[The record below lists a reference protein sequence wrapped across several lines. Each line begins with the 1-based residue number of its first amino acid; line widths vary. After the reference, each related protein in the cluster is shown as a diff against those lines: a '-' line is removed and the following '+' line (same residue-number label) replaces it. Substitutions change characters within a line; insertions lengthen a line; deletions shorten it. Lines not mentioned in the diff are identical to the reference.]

1 MDCFLKKDNLRIGV
15 TRIEWKSIIVL
26 PYILFLSSLLFGCC
40 ASTKYPNSDHFDGR
54 RFYNPTQV
62 EENGILRILKLLV
75 TINFEEWPEKVQN
88 EKTNLIKT
96 PLNKDQIA
104 ITFINHATV
113 LIQSREI
120 NILTDPV
127 WSERISPVSWAG
139 TKRVREPGIRIEDL
153 PPIDLVVISHNHYD
167 HLDLET
173 LKTLNRKFSPK
184 FLVPLGDKELLQS
197 EGISDTEEMD
207 WWQTIKIKKKANV
220 TFTPTQHLSARG
232 IFDWNRSLWGSY
244 MIKIESR
251 KVYFGGDAAYS
262 SHYKEIKKRLG
273 SPDISLLPIGAYEPR
288 WFMRLVHMNPSDAI
302 QAHKDLGS
310 KLSIGIHFG
319 TFQQTEEALNAPAEE
334 LQKELL
340 EAGLNLSNFKI
351 LKEGIAQI
359 Y

>member
-1 MDCFLKKDNLRIGV
+1 MDRFFKKDNYEIGI
-15 TRIEWKSIIVL
+15 TRTESKNIIVL
-26 PYILFLSSLLFGCC
+26 LYICFLFSLISGC
-40 ASTKYPNSDHFDGR
+40 SISPKYPNSDHFNGK
-54 RFYNPTQV
+54 RFYNPTQI
-62 EENGILRILKLLV
+62 EENGIWRTLKLLA
-75 TINFEEWPEKVQN
+75 TIDFAEWPKKTRN
-88 EKTNLIKT
+88 EKTNLIKN
-96 PLNKDQIA
+96 PLNSNRIA

-139 TKRVREPGIRIEDL
+139 TKRVREPGIQIEDL

-197 EGISDTEEMD
+197 AGIPDIDEMD
-207 WWQTIKIKKKANV
+207 WWQTIKIEKKAEV
-220 TFTPTQHLSARG
+220 TFAPTQHLSARG

-244 MIKIESR
+244 MIMIGNR
-251 KVYFGGDAAYS
+251 RVYFGGDAAYS
-262 SHYKEIKKRLG
+262 SHYKEIKRRLG
-273 SPDISLLPIGAYEPR
+273 EPDISLLPIGAYEPR
-288 WFMRLVHMNPSDAI
+288 WFMRLVHMNPLDAI
-302 QAHKDLGS
+302 QAHLDLGS

-319 TFQQTEEALNAPAEE
+319 TFQQTEEALNAPVEE
-334 LQKELL
+334 LKKELL
-340 EAGLNLSNFKI
+340 KAGLNLSNFI
-351 LKEGIAQI
+351 VQKEGIARI